1 MPYIGKEPA
10 RVPVT
15 AADIPDDS
23 ITAAKIL
30 DGVITAADIGAGA
43 VDTSELAADAVEG
56 SKIADNAIGS
66 EHIAS
71 GSVDNAHLASGIDA
85 TKLTGTVATARL
97 GSGTANNAVFL
108 RGDNTWVAA
117 GSTSASDLTS
127 GTLANA
133 RLPSNISDAG
143 TEGTKIAV
151 GTTAQRGSTQGQWRF
166 NTTTGFFEGY
176 DGTSFSSLELTPV
189 VSSVD
194 DGEVDSAGGGNQTIV
209 VTGQNFSSGG
219 VISFVGSS
227 ASFNAAT
234 TTFNNT
240 TQVTAVAP
248 KSSFLNAQEP
258 YKVKFT
264 SVSNKVGE
272 SAVGLINVDN
282 APAWSTAVGSVGNV
296 LESVAITNIQ
306 LTATDPDSDAVTYA
320 ETTSNLSGSGF
331 ALSSAGVLSGTP
343 SAVGSDTTTS
353 FTVRAT
359 ANSKTTDRAF
369 SIVTKNLT
377 TSALL
382 WDATSVGNWDFSES
396 TNGPGLFYQG
406 GGAITGVTTAVTM
419 SNIDGASGNLANINL
434 KADSTRMYTHYNNP
448 NLKNIGNTLWSTSI
462 SGHTV
467 SNNSGWWGIYTGSGE
482 AKIWTTYDAGANP
495 SFKFRRLTG
504 EWTWRS
510 GSMVFTIYGTN
521 NISAVNDGATFSNT
535 NLTQLFTVTNHTA
548 QTFDTG
554 YWTGDFYRYY
564 VFHLTGSGSGFD
576 WGLDMCKWYGDYY

>member
-1 MPYIGKEPA
+1 MSTLKSSAEHLTLNADGSGNDIKFQSNATE
-10 RVPVT
+10 V
-15 AADIPDDS
+15 AAIDQS
-23 ITAAKIL
+23 GNLTL
-30 DGVITAADIGAGA
+30 SGTVDGVDIQTLNTA
-43 VDTSELAADAVEG
+43 
-56 SKIADNAIGS
+56 
-66 EHIAS
+66 
-71 GSVDNAHLASGIDA
+71 
-85 TKLTGTVATARL
+85 
-97 GSGTANNAVFL
+97 
-108 RGDNTWVAA
+108 VAA
-117 GSTSASDLTS
+117 NTAKVTNSTSASDLTS

-143 TEGTKIAV
+143 TEGTKVAV

-166 NTTTGFFEGY
+166 NATTGFFEGY
-176 DGTSFSSLELTPV
+176 DGTSFSTLELTPS

-219 VISFVGSS
+219 VITFVGSS
-227 ASFNAAT
+227 AEFNAAT
-234 TTFNNT
+234 TTYNNA

-264 SVSNKVGE
+264 SASNKVGE
-272 SAVGLINVDN
+272 SATGLINVDN
-282 APAWSTAVGSVGNV
+282 TPAWSTSVGNV
-296 LESVAITNIQ
+296 GNVVESAAMTNIQ
-306 LTATDPDSDAVTYA
+306 LTAADPDGDAVTYA

-343 SAVGSDTTTS
+343 SAVSSDTTTS
-353 FTVRAT
+353 FTIRAT

-369 SIVTKNLT
+369 NIVTKNLT

-382 WDATSVGNWDFSES
+382 WDATAVGNLDFSES
-396 TNGPGLFYQG
+396 TNGPGLVDQAG
-406 GGAITGVTTAVTM
+406 NAISVTTAVTM

-434 KADSTRMYTHYNNP
+434 KADSSRMNTHYNINGGS
-448 NLKNIGNTLWSTSI
+448 NSGIKNIGNTLWSTSI

-482 AKIWTTYDAGANP
+482 ATTWTTFDAGANP
-495 SFKFRRLTG
+495 SFKLRRLTG
-504 EWTWRS
+504 EWTWRG
-510 GSMVFTIYGTN
+510 GSMVFKIYGTN
-521 NISAVNDGATFSNT
+521 NISAVNDSNTFSNT
-535 NLTQLFTVTNHTA
+535 NLTELFTVTNHTA

-554 YWTGDFYRYY
+554 YWAGDYYRYY
-564 VFHLTGSGSGFD
+564 VFYLTGSGGYD